1 MSVSHPR
8 HAFLI
13 PLGLALLVAPDVR
26 AFGGLCDKGDRVPD
40 LHQLNARMAGKVHDY
55 TANHGQDNRIDAPSL
70 GQRRDAYVY
79 VPPGYDPAK
88 RYPLVIWLHGLN
100 QDETSFLEVAE
111 KFDCAI
117 VQGALPKFVAV
128 CPDGTACGRTGLKE
142 PPTLYL
148 NSPLGRFEDFV
159 TTDVWNHVVA
169 RYSIHADRR
178 AHALTGASMGAFGA
192 YNLGIKHKAHF
203 GVVAGVLSPLNLR
216 YADCHGRTDTDFN
229 PYCVGWVN
237 EYRPNAPV
245 ARFFHGL
252 VTIRQRQLI
261 APVFGEGPDVIARVA
276 AENPA
281 EMLTT
286 YDVKPGE
293 LEMFAGSASR
303 DEFNFD
309 AQTESFAHLARAR
322 GLTVNTILVPGKH
335 DKATGMTMLP
345 AFVDFLRPRLAPFAP
360 KD

>member
-8 HAFLI
+8 CASLI
-13 PLGLALLVAPDVR
+13 PLCLALLVAPDVR
-26 AFGGLCDKGDRVPD
+26 AFGGLCGKGDRVPD

-111 KFDCAI
+111 KFDQA
-117 VQGALPKFVAV
+117 VVAGALPRFVAV
-128 CPDGTACGRTGLKE
+128 CPDGTANGRTGLKE

-159 TTDVWNHVVA
+159 TSDVWDHVVT
-169 RYSIHADRR
+169 RYSIHADRK

-192 YNLGIKHKAHF
+192 YNLGIKHKSHF

-252 VTIRQRQLI
+252 VTIRQRQLV
-261 APVFGEGPDVIARVA
+261 APVFGEGPDVIAKVA
-276 AENPA
+276 AQNPA
-281 EMLTT
+281 EMLTA

-293 LEMFAGSASR
+293 LEMFAASASR

-309 AQTESFAHLARAR
+309 AQTESFAYLARSR

-335 DKATGMTMLP
+335 DKQTGLTMLP
-345 AFVDFLRPRLAPFAP
+345 AFVDFLRPRLESYAP
-360 KD
+360 KN